1 MTGDGEGRNRVPR
14 LGAAA
19 RDISGVDVK
28 GSPVEVTL
36 ASGRAG
42 VIFLTSSC
50 EPCRVIWGSASSDLA
65 IYLVT
70 PSPTTE
76 SRRQVARLAPPGVT
90 VVMSSEAW
98 HEYGVG
104 RAPWLVVVEDGRVAF
119 DGPAP
124 AGWAAIANAVRGT

>member
-1 MTGDGEGRNRVPR
+1 MPRGGEGPNRLPR
-14 LGAAA
+14 LGASA
-19 RDISGVDVK
+19 RDITGVDVN
-28 GSPVEVTL
+28 GRPVEVPL
-36 ASGRAG
+36 GSGRSG

-50 EPCRVIWGSASSDLA
+50 PPCQAIWGSASTDLA
-65 IYLVT
+65 LYLVT

-119 DGPAP
+119 DGPSPDGWP
-124 AGWAAIANAVRGT
+124 AVERAVRGN